1 MRWFEH
7 HEKGSCPLELLLDC
21 VFVLTP
27 EGRILHY
34 HKEEIA
40 IQKKEGNEVY
50 SLNGSPPR
58 GERDRCQIIPPLV
71 NSFSIEDH

>member
-7 HEKGSCPLELLLDC
+7 HEKGSCPIELLLDC

-34 HKEEIA
+34 HIEEIS
-40 IQKKEGNEVY
+40 IHQKDGDEIY
-50 SLNGSPPR
+50 LLNGCSPQK
-58 GERDRCQIIPPLV
+58 GRDRCQIIPPLV
-71 NSFSIEDH
+71 NTFSMESR